1 MEGKIFESNIRCHC
15 SKIIKQYFEPKS
27 DAGKC
32 QLFLSFLKSRSYSI
46 GRRILGIKTLKNT
59 ESSSHIVKSLV
70 RAFTSI
76 GKKSHS
82 KYCNIAHSILDE

>member
-1 MEGKIFESNIRCHC
+1 MDESALSSMEGKMPQHTICRHYLEIIR
-15 SKIIKQYFEPKS
+15 QYFEPKL

-32 QLFLSFLKSRSYSI
+32 QLFLSLLKSRSFSI
-46 GRRILGIKTLKNT
+46 GRRILDIKTLKNT

-76 GKKSHS
+76 GKNLVQK
-82 KYCNIAHSILDE
+82 IVI